1 MDSRHILSLVNDA
14 AARAERLH
22 QGEAGEI
29 RIGFTSS
36 APFIRA
42 VSHTFSLF
50 RQSYPGVHMQTRE
63 MNTREQIAPLNEG
76 VLDIGLLR
84 NTPLPDTLN
93 REVILHEPLMAMIP
107 REHRLAQKP
116 VVSLTELAEEPFV
129 FFDPHV
135 GTGLY
140 DDILGLMRRYNLSP
154 TITQEFGV
162 SPASSSVSLSISTA
176 MLAIGLLF
184 TGPLSDAIGRKPVMV
199 TALLLASCCTL
210 LSTMMTSWHGILIMR
225 ALIGLSLSGVAAVG
239 MTYLSEEIHPSFVA
253 FSMGLYISGNSIG
266 GMSGRLLSGV
276 MTDFFN
282 WRIALAAIGC
292 FALASALMFWKI
304 LPASQHFRPTSLRP
318 KTLFINFRLHWRDR
332 GLPLLF
338 AEGFLLMGA
347 FVTLFNYIGYR
358 LMLSPWELSQAVVG
372 LLSVAY
378 LTGTWSSPKA
388 GAMTSRYGRGPVM
401 LFSTAVMLGG
411 LLLTLFTSLWL
422 IFAGMLLFSAGF
434 FAAHSVASSWI
445 GPRARRAKGQASS
458 LYLFSYYLG
467 SSIAGTLGGV
477 FWHSY
482 GWNGVGGFIAL
493 MLVLAILVGTRL
505 HHRLHA

>member
-1 MDSRHILSLVNDA
+1 
-14 AARAERLH
+14 
-22 QGEAGEI
+22 
-29 RIGFTSS
+29 
-36 APFIRA
+36 
-42 VSHTFSLF
+42 
-50 RQSYPGVHMQTRE
+50 
-63 MNTREQIAPLNEG
+63 
-76 VLDIGLLR
+76 
-84 NTPLPDTLN
+84 
-93 REVILHEPLMAMIP
+93 
-107 REHRLAQKP
+107 
-116 VVSLTELAEEPFV
+116 
-129 FFDPHV
+129 
-135 GTGLY
+135 
-140 DDILGLMRRYNLSP
+140 
-154 TITQEFGV
+154 
-162 SPASSSVSLSISTA
+162 

-266 GMSGRLLSGV
+266 GMSGV

-282 WRIALAAIGC
+282 WRIALA
-292 FALASALMFWKI
+292 SWKI

-358 LMLSPWELSQAVVG
+358 LMISPWELSQAVVG

-445 GPRARRAKGQASS
+445 GPRARRAGFTPRLTVYHRPVRLDTPITSLIASS
-458 LYLFSYYLG
+458 ARSVNTTQ
-467 SSIAGTLGGV
+467 II
-477 FWHSY
+477 
-482 GWNGVGGFIAL
+482 GFIYGAP
-493 MLVLAILVGTRL
+493 VILEGGYYRL
-505 HHRLHA
+505 CGQK